1 MCQPFGRY
9 TIMTRPNKI
18 FSETMSYNLTI
29 EKKDYD
35 KLRNFSTKESETYN
49 MQVSVADLIRTSVKL
64 YLEDL
69 EKAYAKR
76 QTEDTDKSEKCRYVD
91 CRCKIVSST
100 HRLTRQR
107 ICQKRTQ
114 HRLSQMDN
122 VLCQ

>member
-64 YLEDL
+64 YLDDL
-69 EKAYAKR
+69 EKAYAKA
-76 QTEDTDKSEKCRYVD
+76 QTEDTDKSEK
-91 CRCKIVSST
+91 
-100 HRLTRQR
+100 
-107 ICQKRTQ
+107 
-114 HRLSQMDN
+114 
-122 VLCQ
+122 

>member
-1 MCQPFGRY
+1 
-9 TIMTRPNKI
+9 MTRPNKI

-69 EKAYAKR
+69 EKAYSKR
-76 QTEDTDKSEKCRYVD
+76 QTENTDKSEK
-91 CRCKIVSST
+91 
-100 HRLTRQR
+100 
-107 ICQKRTQ
+107 
-114 HRLSQMDN
+114 
-122 VLCQ
+122 

>member
-35 KLRNFSTKESETYN
+35 KLRNFSTKESETFN

-64 YLEDL
+64 YLDDL
-69 EKAYAKR
+69 EKAYAKG
-76 QTEDTDKSEKCRYVD
+76 QTKDTDKSEK
-91 CRCKIVSST
+91 
-100 HRLTRQR
+100 
-107 ICQKRTQ
+107 
-114 HRLSQMDN
+114 
-122 VLCQ
+122 

>member
-35 KLRNFSTKESETYN
+35 KLRNFSTKESEIYN

-64 YLEDL
+64 YLDDL
-69 EKAYAKR
+69 EKAYAKG
-76 QTEDTDKSEKCRYVD
+76 QTEDTDKSEK
-91 CRCKIVSST
+91 
-100 HRLTRQR
+100 
-107 ICQKRTQ
+107 
-114 HRLSQMDN
+114 
-122 VLCQ
+122 

>member
-64 YLEDL
+64 YLDDL
-69 EKAYAKR
+69 EKAYAKG
-76 QTEDTDKSEKCRYVD
+76 QTKDTDKSEK
-91 CRCKIVSST
+91 
-100 HRLTRQR
+100 
-107 ICQKRTQ
+107 
-114 HRLSQMDN
+114 
-122 VLCQ
+122 

>member
-35 KLRNFSTKESETYN
+35 KLRNFSTKESETFN
-49 MQVSVADLIRTSVKL
+49 MQVSIADIIRTSVKL

-69 EKAYAKR
+69 NKAYDEKR
-76 QTEDTDKSEKCRYVD
+76 
-91 CRCKIVSST
+91 
-100 HRLTRQR
+100 R
-107 ICQKRTQ
+107 IKDR
-114 HRLSQMDN
+114 DN
-122 VLCQ
+122 TTK

>member
-9 TIMTRPNKI
+9 TTMTRPNKI

-64 YLEDL
+64 YLDDL
-69 EKAYAKR
+69 EKAYAKG
-76 QTEDTDKSEKCRYVD
+76 QTEDTDKSEK
-91 CRCKIVSST
+91 
-100 HRLTRQR
+100 
-107 ICQKRTQ
+107 
-114 HRLSQMDN
+114 
-122 VLCQ
+122 